1 MLAGA
6 RPYYAFRMRVDKNIF
21 IFCILISFFSV
32 NITSSESALL
42 RRISTIKALSADI
55 IEWNIE
61 EFGTLKYQTIKV

>member
-1 MLAGA
+1 MLS
-6 RPYYAFRMRVDKNIF
+6 AFRMRVDKNLF

-61 EFGTLKYQTIKV
+61 EFGTLKYQTIEV